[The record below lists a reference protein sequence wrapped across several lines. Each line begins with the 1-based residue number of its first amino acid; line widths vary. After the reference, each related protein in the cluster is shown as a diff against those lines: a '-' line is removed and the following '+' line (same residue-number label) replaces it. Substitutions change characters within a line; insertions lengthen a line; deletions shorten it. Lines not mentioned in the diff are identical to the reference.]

1 MLSENVDLP
10 RKIFGEHIAVWRFM
24 GENIPFVKC
33 EILVKSGEISTRVQF
48 IGRHAADGSG
58 QNKKQHQAGS
68 FLKIWR
74 RCTRIIDD
82 PGVVA

>member
-1 MLSENVDLP
+1 MIVAIMVRWLTWLLP
-10 RKIFGEHIAVWRFM
+10 RKTGKGDEGDQIHG
-24 GENIPFVKC
+24 NS
-33 EILVKSGEISTRVQF
+33 LV
-48 IGRHAADGSG
+48 
-58 QNKKQHQAGS
+58 S

>member
-1 MLSENVDLP
+1 MGIAEGFGNVL
-10 RKIFGEHIAVWRFM
+10 ETNTERFL
-24 GENIPFVKC
+24 GGDGYNTYKER
-33 EILVKSGEISTRVQF
+33 ISL
-48 IGRHAADGSG
+48 I
-58 QNKKQHQAGS
+58 S